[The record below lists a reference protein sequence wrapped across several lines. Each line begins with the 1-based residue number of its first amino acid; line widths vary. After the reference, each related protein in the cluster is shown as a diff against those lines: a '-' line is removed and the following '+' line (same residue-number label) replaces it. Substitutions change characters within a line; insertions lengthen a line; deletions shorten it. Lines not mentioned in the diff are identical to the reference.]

1 MFDNQNFIFHKSGI
15 YSHEGCNHAIN
26 FFEKRVD
33 LQHVGESGGG
43 INLEWKRSTD
53 ILLKRCE
60 YTLAEDMLQG
70 CIKDYVRKYP
80 FTNQLKPWDLSP
92 TFRIQRYKPNEGYFL
107 THCENMCK
115 DDSERVLSW
124 QIFLNDVKDGGH
136 TVFPSQKRKF
146 RPRRGDVLMWPAY
159 FTHPHHGESSRS
171 HTKYIMT
178 GWCSFK
184 S

>member
-1 MFDNQNFIFHKSGI
+1 MFNKKDFILHWRGL

-33 LQHVGESGGG
+33 LQEPGRAADK
-43 INLEWKRSTD
+43 LDYDKKRSTD
-53 ILLKRCE
+53 IFLKRKE

-70 CIKDYVRKYP
+70 CIKDYIRKYP

-92 TFRIQRYKPNEGYFL
+92 TFKIQRYNPTEGYFI
-107 THCENMCK
+107 THCENMGK
-115 DDSERVLSW
+115 DDCDRVLAW
-124 QIFLNDVKDGGH
+124 MIYLNDVKDGGY
-136 TVFPSQKRKF
+136 TVFPTQIRKF
-146 RPRRGDVLMWPAY
+146 QPRRGDVLMWPAY
-159 FTHPHHGESSRS
+159 FTHPHHGESTRS